1 MTSASTVMQT
11 GVKPTTNQAMVV
23 QSIAKANNPMSRLAG
38 NNPVLTKV
46 GFKELEEP
54 TSALI
59 RRETREGVDNMLS

>member
-1 MTSASTVMQT
+1 
-11 GVKPTTNQAMVV
+11 MVV

-38 NNPVLTKV
+38 NNPVSTKV